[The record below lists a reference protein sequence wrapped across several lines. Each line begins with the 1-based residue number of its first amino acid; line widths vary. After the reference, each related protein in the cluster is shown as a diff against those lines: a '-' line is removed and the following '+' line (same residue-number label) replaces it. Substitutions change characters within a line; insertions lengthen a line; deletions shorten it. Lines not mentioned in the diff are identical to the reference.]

1 MCWYVQTF
9 RFDHFSRYY
18 ILFYEFM
25 IQFMKWFMST
35 CTNCSHP
42 SGDML
47 LQLWTPFKFWNL
59 FFNGFAMGTFCIDI
73 KCPLWELLKGPMAL
87 QNSQNKLKLLTRW
100 SWDKMAATLTDN
112 IFKCNFVK
120 DNVLIWIQIS
130 LNFVPKGGVD
140 NKLSLVQ
147 VMAWCHQATSHYLSQ
162 CWPRSVSPYD
172 ITRPQWVTVK
182 SLI

>member
-1 MCWYVQTF
+1 MNLWFSLWNGLCRPVQIVLI
-9 RFDHFSRYY
+9 HLVICYY
-18 ILFYEFM
+18 NCGLHLNYE
-25 IQFMKWFMST
+25 IWLKV
-35 CTNCSHP
+35 
-42 SGDML
+42 
-47 LQLWTPFKFWNL
+47 
-59 FFNGFAMGTFCIDI
+59 FFNGFTMGTFCIDI
-73 KCPLWELLKGPMAL
+73 KCPLWKLLKGPMVL

-140 NKLSLVQ
+140 NKSSLV
-147 VMAWCHQATSHYLSQ
+147 QATSHYLSQ